1 MPDTPL
7 VTAEIVSV
15 GTELLLGQIIDTH
28 APAMARL
35 LASCGI
41 ACQRRSTLGD
51 NLERLTAGLKEALDR
66 VDIVITI
73 GGLGPT
79 ADDLTRDAIAAALG
93 DGLVKEPKVEE
104 ELRKFFALRGVPFIE
119 SNAKQAMRPESALL
133 IANPNGTAP
142 GLLCR
147 KHGQTII
154 ALPGPAGEFNPMANG
169 PVKAFLSR
177 ASGGGVI
184 HSRTLRVTGIG
195 ESSVEER
202 IRHLMLGDNPTVAPY
217 VHDDVHLR
225 ITARAPSVPEAD
237 ALIDPIEAA
246 IRKIL
251 GAAVYGTDETTL
263 ETAVIQELS
272 QRGQTVA
279 LAESMTGGGI
289 GARLTS
295 VPGSSTVFLGGLIVY
310 TPKAKTELLHIPA
323 DFLARHGPVSAEV
336 AEAMAQAVRRHLGAD
351 FGCAITG
358 NAGLASDVDG
368 KPIGQTYV
376 AVAGPSG
383 VRIEEA
389 KYRGIREDIRRR
401 AGQLALRTLRE
412 ALLDQG
418 GTGFSR

>member
-1 MPDTPL
+1 MPDAPL

-15 GTELLLGQIIDTH
+15 GTELLLGQLIDTH
-28 APAMARL
+28 APAMAQL

-41 ACQRRSTLGD
+41 ACRRRSTLGD
-51 NLERLTAGLKEALDR
+51 NLDGLTAGLKESLDR
-66 VDIVITI
+66 VDIVVTI

-93 DGLVKEPKVEE
+93 DDLVKEPKVEE
-104 ELRKFFALRGVPFIE
+104 TLRKFFALRGVPFVE
-119 SNAKQAMRPESALL
+119 SNAKQALRPECAVL
-133 IANPNGTAP
+133 IDNPNGTAP

-147 KHGQTII
+147 KNGKTVI
-154 ALPGPAGEFNPMANG
+154 ALPGPAGEFNPMAQG
-169 PVKAFLSR
+169 AVKEFLSR

-195 ESSVEER
+195 ESSLEDQ
-202 IRHLMLGDNPTVAPY
+202 IRHLMLRDNPTVAPY

-225 ITARAPSVPEAD
+225 ITARAASVPEAD
-237 ALIDPIEAA
+237 ALIDPVEAA
-246 IRKIL
+246 IREIL
-251 GAAVYGTDETTL
+251 GAAVYGNDETTL
-263 ETAVIQELS
+263 EAAVIQELAL
-272 QRGQTVA
+272 RGQSVA

-295 VPGSSTVFLGGLIVY
+295 VPGSSKVFLGGVIVY
-310 TPKAKTELLHIPA
+310 TAKAKTELLHIPA
-323 DFLARHGPVSAEV
+323 DFLARHGPVSPEC
-336 AEAMAQAVRRHLGAD
+336 AEAMAQAVRRRLGAD

-358 NAGLASDVDG
+358 NAGPTSDVDN

-376 AVAGPSG
+376 AVAGPAG

-418 GTGFSR
+418 